1 MPEAVT
7 HNAKENSFY
16 SPDRLYIVQVFH
28 HFGALKETYSPT
40 ALRNIIVYIYLCSY
54 LMNTHH
60 LC

>member
-28 HFGALKETYSPT
+28 HFGALKGSVCKHEEES
-40 ALRNIIVYIYLCSY
+40 LDL
-54 LMNTHH
+54 
-60 LC
+60 